1 MSQHN
6 NNLSIEEWAHKKDR
20 KNSEVI
26 KLLALAY
33 IREKKIEWNTSA
45 GKVDVNSYIDEI
57 YYGKTRNLKSFNE
70 NWMGHQDDKPFE
82 FSLDEAFPID
92 INYDIKKDD
101 IIFKENQNKNV
112 TIGPIKLLPDKNNFI
127 DHIMSLN
134 FPLEIKE
141 ILKELDDKSYISP
154 ILTNL
159 DNHGRLKLIRKAKI
173 FIYLYKKVNT
183 TN

>member
-6 NNLSIEEWAHKKDR
+6 NNLSIEEWANKKDR

-33 IREKKIEWNTSA
+33 IKENKIEWNTSA
-45 GKVDVNSYIDEI
+45 GKVDVNSYIDEL
-57 YYGKTRNLKSFNE
+57 YYGKTRNLKSFDE
-70 NWMGHQDDKPFE
+70 KWMGNQDDKPFE
-82 FSLDEAFPID
+82 FSLDEVFPID
-92 INYDIKKDD
+92 INDDIKKDD
-101 IIFKENQNKNV
+101 VILEKNQNKNV
-112 TIGPIKLLPDKNNFI
+112 TIGPIKLLPEKNNFI
-127 DHIMSLN
+127 DQITSLN

-141 ILKELDDKSYISP
+141 ILKELDDKSYTST

-183 TN
+183 IN